1 MITPMTLEDLPWVE
15 EIERA
20 SFSAPWSFET
30 FRHELVA
37 NPRSFYWVVR
47 PHPEPT
53 SETRPPILCYGGY
66 WLMGEEVHIVILAT
80 HLQWRRCGLAEWLL
94 LEMLAIV
101 HELDAHEITL
111 EVRAGNIAARQLYH
125 KLGFEEVGL
134 RKRYYRDN
142 GEDAILLTLF
152 NLHEWAVWQPLR
164 QRLLEVRERSILLQ
178 FPQSERSAT

>member
-1 MITPMTLEDLPWVE
+1 MRIDDLPGVNA
-15 EIERA
+15 IEHA
-20 SFSAPWSFET
+20 SFSAPWSLET
-30 FRHELVA
+30 FRHELLA

-47 PHPEPT
+47 PDPAQTTDEMPA
-53 SETRPPILCYGGY
+53 ILSYGGY

-80 HLQWRRCGLAEWLL
+80 HPAWRRHGLAEWLL

-101 HELDAHEITL
+101 RELDAHEVTL
-111 EVRAGNIAARQLYH
+111 EVRAGNKAARQLYS

-152 NLHEWAVWQPLR
+152 NLHEAAVWQSLA
-164 QRLLEVRERSILLQ
+164 QRLAKVREW
-178 FPQSERSAT
+178 QSGRID